1 MSVIKITL
9 MKKTLHRRISMG
21 HNKELFNKLKV
32 IDILSNKTAVDYFNN
47 HTVFDTLNIT
57 DSDNSLLEGKE

>member
-1 MSVIKITL
+1 
-9 MKKTLHRRISMG
+9 MG
-21 HNKELFNKLKV
+21 HNKKLFDKLKV

-57 DSDNSLLEGKE
+57 DSDNSLLESKE

>member
-1 MSVIKITL
+1 
-9 MKKTLHRRISMG
+9 MG
-21 HNKELFNKLKV
+21 HDKELFNKLEM

-57 DSDNSLLEGKE
+57 DSDNSLLEDKE